1 MGYFSNGSD
10 GEGYQEEWCSR
21 CLHDNYEK
29 GIYCPIW
36 NLHLRD
42 NYDECNKPE
51 SYLHVLI
58 PREKIHNSR
67 CTMFV
72 DRGLL
77 TNLQIEKFEYDTL
90 KTAEPTT
97 ADASADRAT
106 VGGEK

>member
-1 MGYFSNGSD
+1 MAYFSNGSE
-10 GEGYQEEWCSR
+10 GEGFQQAYCDR
-21 CLHDNYEK
+21 CLHDNFEK

-42 NYDECNKPE
+42 NYKECNNKE

-58 PREKIHNSR
+58 PREEGGNGH

-77 TNLQIEKFEYDTL
+77 SNLQIERFESEALTGPHG
-90 KTAEPTT
+90 KAG
-97 ADASADRAT
+97 A
-106 VGGEK
+106 